1 MRLDGTR
8 KKIWPMFDLLSFLNP
23 FLQTYAEYTDTEI
36 KDEDYNN
43 FTHLNASGNPMEEEL
58 TSEGFMEDYQQTSSA
73 SPAPKRARLSSKIT
87 LRNEQSDDHAFFF
100 KSLLPMVRTV
110 DESKILQF
118 RLEVQQVLMKFI
130 NSSNSN
136 YSALN
141 CLEDVVVVK
150 RETQD

>member
-1 MRLDGTR
+1 M
-8 KKIWPMFDLLSFLNP
+8 LSFLNP
-23 FLQTYAEYTDTEI
+23 FLQTYTEYTDTEI

-43 FTHLNASGNPMEEEL
+43 FTHSNGSRNPTEEEL

-73 SPAPKRARLSSKIT
+73 SPTSKRARLSSNMN
-87 LRNEQSDDHAFFF
+87 LQSDDHEFFF
-100 KSLLPMVRTV
+100 KSLLPMVRTL
-110 DESKILQF
+110 DESKVLQF
-118 RLEVQQVLMKFI
+118 RLEVQQVLMKFL
-130 NSSNSN
+130 NNSNSN